1 MGQLC
6 RRTAAIE
13 NIDHFSSIRSS
24 YIQIL
29 TSFHTF
35 SAGLKAAL
43 TEFPDLKMMQAEQ
56 SYSSLAKDGTNMTFD
71 LIDEMERLGS
81 PRILVVGDLILDRY
95 VWGDA
100 ERISQEAPVI
110 LLRED
115 RQETRL
121 GGAANVANML
131 RGLDAEVTL
140 AGITGADSDGTQI
153 VRELELAGVDCSA
166 IVADTDR
173 PTTCK
178 VRFMGRA
185 QHRHPHQMLRVDREV
200 RHPIRSEI
208 AKQLIDLLLPRLH
221 EFQAVL
227 ISDYA
232 KGVCT
237 SEVLTPLIAAA
248 RRAAL
253 PVVVDPAAGGD
264 YNLYRG
270 ATGVTPN
277 RSETQKATGVEVRS
291 IDAAYQAGQI
301 LVDKFGLEMAFVTLD
316 RDGIVLARRDAPP
329 VHLPTRI
336 REVYDVTGAGDMVLS
351 MFGLGMA
358 AGIEPSN
365 LCRLA
370 NVAGGLE
377 VEQVGVVRISRR
389 EILTD
394 LLHAS
399 RRTTNKLCT
408 LEELTRHVSARR
420 KAGQRVVLTNGCFD
434 LLHVGH
440 VGLLQDAAR
449 EGDCLIVALNS
460 DDSVR
465 RLDKAPD
472 RPIFDENYRAHM
484 LAGLESVDYVVIF
497 DEDTPLETIKQLRPD
512 VLIKGG
518 TYRLDEIV
526 GRDEVESYGGR
537 VKTIPITPGLSTTEI
552 VRRLRQMETSSIS
565 IKLPSMPERKAA

>member
-1 MGQLC
+1 M
-6 RRTAAIE
+6 
-13 NIDHFSSIRSS
+13 S
-24 YIQIL
+24 Y
-29 TSFHTF
+29 
-35 SAGLKAAL
+35 
-43 TEFPDLKMMQAEQ
+43 E
-56 SYSSLAKDGTNMTFD
+56 
-71 LIDEMERLGS
+71 LIDEMERLGT
-81 PRILVVGDLILDRY
+81 PRILVIGDLILDRY

-140 AGITGADSDGTQI
+140 AGVVGADPDGRL
-153 VRELELAGVDCSA
+153 VAEELSRVGVDCSA
-166 IVADTDR
+166 LIPDDDR

-200 RHPIRSEI
+200 RHPLRSEI
-208 AKQLIDLLLPRLH
+208 AQQLLASILPRLR

-237 SEVLTPLIAAA
+237 AEIVQPLIAAA
-248 RRAAL
+248 RAIGL

-277 RSETQKATGVEVRS
+277 RSETQKATGVDIRS
-291 IDAAYQAGQI
+291 IDAAFKAGQL
-301 LVDKFGLEMAFVTLD
+301 LVEKFGLDMAFVTLD
-316 RDGIVLARRDAPP
+316 RDGIVLARQAGEP
-329 VHLPTRI
+329 VHLPTRV
-336 REVYDVTGAGDMVLS
+336 REVYDVTGAGDMVLA
-351 MFGLGMA
+351 MFGLGLA
-358 AGIEPSN
+358 GGIEPTK

-377 VEQVGVVRISRR
+377 VEQVGVVRISRK

-394 LLHAS
+394 LLHGS
-399 RRTTNKLCT
+399 RRLLGKVCSLD
-408 LEELTRHVSARR
+408 ELARHVSARR
-420 KAGQRVVLTNGCFD
+420 KAGQQVVLTNGCFD

-440 VGLLQDAAR
+440 VSYLREAAR
-449 EGDCLIVALNS
+449 EGDCLIVAINS

-465 RLDKAPD
+465 RLNKAPD
-472 RPIFDENYRAHM
+472 RPIFDQNYRAEM
-484 LAGLESVDYVVIF
+484 LAALESVDYVVIF
-497 DEDTPLETIKQLRPD
+497 GEETPHAVLKALQPD
-512 VLIKGG
+512 VLVKGG
-518 TYRLDEIV
+518 TYRDDEII
-526 GRDEVESYGGR
+526 GREVVIEYGGR
-537 VKTIPITPGLSTTEI
+537 VKALGVTPGVSTTEI
-552 VRRLRQMETSSIS
+552 IRRLREAESQAIAIPDS
-565 IKLPSMPERKAA
+565 ERSAA

>member
-1 MGQLC
+1 MIPPAEEGLSAWENDQ
-6 RRTAAIE
+6 RVNTRETAARGPGMA
-13 NIDHFSSIRSS
+13 NAMS
-24 YIQIL
+24 Y
-29 TSFHTF
+29 
-35 SAGLKAAL
+35 
-43 TEFPDLKMMQAEQ
+43 E
-56 SYSSLAKDGTNMTFD
+56 
-71 LIDEMERLGS
+71 LIDDMERLGT
-81 PRILVVGDLILDRY
+81 PRILVLGDLILDRY

-115 RQETRL
+115 SQETRL

-140 AGITGADSDGTQI
+140 AGVVGCDADAKL
-153 VRELELAGVDCSA
+153 VAKELQRAGVDCSA
-166 IVADTDR
+166 LIADDDR

-185 QHRHPHQMLRVDREV
+185 QHRHPHQMLRVDREM
-200 RHPIRSEI
+200 RHPIQTEI
-208 AKQLIDLLLPRLH
+208 AQKLLDAMLPRLH

-237 SEVLTPLIAAA
+237 AEVVKPLIAAA
-248 RRAAL
+248 RAAGI

-277 RSETQKATGVEVRS
+277 RSETQKATGIDVRS
-291 IDAAYQAGQI
+291 IDAAYKAGNL
-301 LVDKFGLEMAFVTLD
+301 LVEKFGLDMAFVTLD
-316 RDGIVLARRDAPP
+316 RDGIVLARQDGEPI
-329 VHLPTRI
+329 HLPTRI
-336 REVYDVTGAGDMVLS
+336 REVYDVTGAGDMVLA

-358 AGIEPSN
+358 AGIEPSR

-377 VEQVGVVRISRR
+377 VEQVGVVRISRK

-394 LLHAS
+394 LLHGS
-399 RRTTNKLCT
+399 RRAAGKVCSLD
-408 LEELTRHVSARR
+408 ELTRHVSARH
-420 KAGQRVVLTNGCFD
+420 KAGQKVVLTNGCFD

-440 VGLLQDAAR
+440 ISYLAEAAR
-449 EGDCLIVALNS
+449 EGDCLIVAINS

-465 RLDKAPD
+465 RLNKAPE
-472 RPIFDENYRAHM
+472 RPIFNQEYRAAM
-484 LAGLESVDYVVIF
+484 LAGLESVDYVVVF
-497 DEDTPLETIKQLRPD
+497 DEDTPHAVLHALQPD
-512 VLIKGG
+512 VLVKGG
-518 TYRLDEIV
+518 TYRDDEIV
-526 GRDEVESYGGR
+526 GREVVVQYGGR
-537 VKTIPITPGLSTTEI
+537 VKALGVTPGVSTTEI
-552 VRRLRQMETSSIS
+552 VRRLREAELEPIA
-565 IKLPSMPERKAA
+565 IPLPSVKERRAA

>member
-1 MGQLC
+1 
-6 RRTAAIE
+6 
-13 NIDHFSSIRSS
+13 
-24 YIQIL
+24 
-29 TSFHTF
+29 
-35 SAGLKAAL
+35 
-43 TEFPDLKMMQAEQ
+43 
-56 SYSSLAKDGTNMTFD
+56 MTFE
-71 LIDEMERLGS
+71 LIDEMERLGT

-95 VWGDA
+95 IWGDA

-140 AGITGADSDGTQI
+140 AGVVGSDADGRMVAD
-153 VRELELAGVDCSA
+153 ELLRAGVDCSA
-166 IVADTDR
+166 LVTDSDR

-200 RHPIRSEI
+200 RHPIQSPI
-208 AKQLIDLLLPRLH
+208 AQELVSKLILRLS

-237 SEVLTPLIAAA
+237 AELLQPLIAAA
-248 RRAAL
+248 RSRGL

-264 YNLYRG
+264 YSLYRG

-277 RSETQKATGVEVRS
+277 RSETQKATGIDVRS
-291 IDAAYQAGQI
+291 IDAAFRAGQM
-301 LVDKFGLEMAFVTLD
+301 LVEKFELDMAFVTLD
-316 RDGIVLARRDAPP
+316 RDGIALSRKDSEP

-336 REVYDVTGAGDMVLS
+336 REVYDVTGAGDMVLA

-358 AGIEPSN
+358 AGIEPTK

-377 VEQVGVVRISRR
+377 VEQVGVVRISRK
-389 EILTD
+389 EILMD
-394 LLHAS
+394 LLHGG
-399 RRTTNKLCT
+399 RRAAGKVCT
-408 LEELTRHVSARR
+408 LDELSRHVSARR
-420 KAGQRVVLTNGCFD
+420 KAGQKVVLTNGCFD

-440 VGLLQDAAR
+440 VNYLQQAAK
-449 EGDCLIVALNS
+449 EGDCLIVAINS

-465 RLDKAPD
+465 RLEKGKD
-472 RPIFDENYRAHM
+472 RPIFDESYRASM
-484 LAGLESVDYVVIF
+484 LSGLESVDYVVVF
-497 DEDTPLETIKQLRPD
+497 DEDTPQSVIRELKPD
-512 VLIKGG
+512 LLIKGG
-518 TYRLDEIV
+518 NYTEEQIV
-526 GRDEVESYGGR
+526 GRDIVLEYGGQ
-537 VKTIPITPGLSTTEI
+537 VKAIGLTPGVSTTEI
-552 VRRLRQMETSSIS
+552 VRRLRDAEMETIS
-565 IKLPSMPERKAA
+565 IPLSPTSSRKAA

>member
-1 MGQLC
+1 
-6 RRTAAIE
+6 
-13 NIDHFSSIRSS
+13 
-24 YIQIL
+24 
-29 TSFHTF
+29 
-35 SAGLKAAL
+35 
-43 TEFPDLKMMQAEQ
+43 
-56 SYSSLAKDGTNMTFD
+56 MTFE
-71 LIDEMERLGS
+71 LIEEMERLGT

-140 AGITGADSDGTQI
+140 AGVIGDDADGTTI
-153 VRELELAGVDCSA
+153 TDDLAKAGVDCSA
-166 IVADTDR
+166 LVADDDR

-185 QHRHPHQMLRVDREV
+185 QHRHPHQMLRVDREM
-200 RHPIRSEI
+200 RHPIRTEI
-208 AKQLIDLLLPRLH
+208 ARQILDAILPRLH

-227 ISDYA
+227 VSDYA

-237 SEVLTPLIAAA
+237 AEVLRPLIDAA
-248 RRAAL
+248 RAIGL

-277 RSETQKATGVEVRS
+277 RSETQKATGVDVRT
-291 IDAAYQAGQI
+291 IDAAYQAGRL
-301 LVDKFGLEMAFVTLD
+301 LVERFGLDMAFVTLD
-316 RDGIVLARRDAPP
+316 RDGIVLARQSADP
-329 VHLPTRI
+329 VHLPTRV
-336 REVYDVTGAGDMVLS
+336 REVYDVTGAGDMVLA

-358 AGIEPSN
+358 AGIEPTR

-377 VEQVGVVRISRR
+377 VEQVGVVQISRK

-394 LLHAS
+394 LLHGN
-399 RRTTNKLCT
+399 RRLTGKVCPLD
-408 LEELTRHVSARR
+408 ELTRHVSARR
-420 KAGQRVVLTNGCFD
+420 KAGQKIVLTNGCFD

-440 VGLLQDAAR
+440 IGYLQEAAK
-449 EGDCLIVALNS
+449 EGDCLIVAINS
-460 DDSVR
+460 DQSVQS
-465 RLDKAPD
+465 LNKGPD
-472 RPIFDENYRAHM
+472 RPIFNEQYRAQM

-497 DEDTPLETIKQLRPD
+497 QEETPLALVQQLQPD
-512 VLIKGG
+512 VLVKGG
-518 TYRLDEIV
+518 NYQVDEIV
-526 GRDEVESYGGR
+526 GRDVVLGYGGQ
-537 VKTIPITPGLSTTEI
+537 VKVLCMTPGVSTTEI
-552 VRRLRQMETSSIS
+552 VRRLREVESEPIS
-565 IKLPSMPERKAA
+565 IPLPDKPKRRAA

>member
-1 MGQLC
+1 
-6 RRTAAIE
+6 
-13 NIDHFSSIRSS
+13 
-24 YIQIL
+24 
-29 TSFHTF
+29 
-35 SAGLKAAL
+35 
-43 TEFPDLKMMQAEQ
+43 
-56 SYSSLAKDGTNMTFD
+56 MTFE
-71 LIDEMERLGS
+71 LIEEMERLGT

-140 AGITGADSDGTQI
+140 AGVIGDDADGTTI
-153 VRELELAGVDCSA
+153 TDDLAKAGVDCSA
-166 IVADTDR
+166 LVADDDR

-185 QHRHPHQMLRVDREV
+185 QHRHPHQMLRVDREM
-200 RHPIRSEI
+200 RHPIRTEI
-208 AKQLIDLLLPRLH
+208 ARQILDAILPRLH

-227 ISDYA
+227 VSDYA

-237 SEVLTPLIAAA
+237 AEVLRPLIDAA
-248 RRAAL
+248 RAIGL

-277 RSETQKATGVEVRS
+277 RSETQKATGVDVRT
-291 IDAAYQAGQI
+291 IDAAYQAGRL
-301 LVDKFGLEMAFVTLD
+301 LVERFGLDMAFVTLD
-316 RDGIVLARRDAPP
+316 RDGIVLARQSADP
-329 VHLPTRI
+329 VHLPTRV
-336 REVYDVTGAGDMVLS
+336 REVYDVTGAGDMVLA

-358 AGIEPSN
+358 AGIEPTR

-377 VEQVGVVRISRR
+377 VEQVGVVQISRK

-394 LLHAS
+394 LLHGN
-399 RRTTNKLCT
+399 RRLTGKVCPLD
-408 LEELTRHVSARR
+408 ELTRHVSARR
-420 KAGQRVVLTNGCFD
+420 KAGQKIVLTNGCFD

-440 VGLLQDAAR
+440 IGYLQEAAK
-449 EGDCLIVALNS
+449 EGDCLIVAINS
-460 DDSVR
+460 DQSVQS
-465 RLDKAPD
+465 LNKGPD
-472 RPIFDENYRAHM
+472 RPIFHEQYRAQM

-497 DEDTPLETIKQLRPD
+497 QEETPLNLVQQLQPD
-512 VLIKGG
+512 VLVKGG
-518 TYRLDEIV
+518 NYHVDEIV
-526 GRDEVESYGGR
+526 GREVVQGYGGQ
-537 VKTIPITPGLSTTEI
+537 VKVLGMTPGVSTTEI
-552 VRRLRQMETSSIS
+552 VRRLREVESEPIS
-565 IKLPSMPERKAA
+565 IPLPSQPKRRAA

>member
-1 MGQLC
+1 MSYEL
-6 RRTAAIE
+6 IE
-13 NIDHFSSIRSS
+13 
-24 YIQIL
+24 
-29 TSFHTF
+29 
-35 SAGLKAAL
+35 
-43 TEFPDLKMMQAEQ
+43 
-56 SYSSLAKDGTNMTFD
+56 
-71 LIDEMERLGS
+71 EMERLGT
-81 PRILVVGDLILDRY
+81 PRILVIGDLILDRY

-140 AGITGADSDGTQI
+140 AGIVGHDADGRLVAD
-153 VRELELAGVDCSA
+153 ELCRAGVDCSA
-166 IVADTDR
+166 LITADDR

-200 RHPIRSEI
+200 RHPIQGDVAS
-208 AKQLIDLLLPRLH
+208 KLLGAILPRLSD
-221 EFQAVL
+221 FQAVL

-237 SEVLTPLIAAA
+237 ADVVKPIIGAA
-248 RRAAL
+248 RALGL

-277 RSETQKATGVEVRS
+277 RSETHKATGVDVRS
-291 IDAAYQAGQI
+291 IDAAYKAGRI
-301 LVDKFGLEMAFVTLD
+301 LVEKFGLDMAFVTLD
-316 RDGIVLARRDAPP
+316 RDGIVLARQDEEP
-329 VHLPTRI
+329 VHLPTRV
-336 REVYDVTGAGDMVLS
+336 REVYDVTGAGDMVLA

-358 AGIEPSN
+358 AGIDPVH

-377 VEQVGVVRISRR
+377 VEQVGVVRISRK

-394 LLHAS
+394 LLHGS
-399 RRTTNKLCT
+399 RRAQGKVCSV
-408 LEELTRHVSARR
+408 EELARHVSARR
-420 KAGQRVVLTNGCFD
+420 KAGQQVVLTNGCFD

-440 VGLLQDAAR
+440 VGYLKEAAR
-449 EGDCLIVALNS
+449 EGDCLIVAINS

-465 RLDKAPD
+465 RLNKAPE
-472 RPIFDENYRAHM
+472 RPIFDQNYRAEM
-484 LAGLESVDYVVIF
+484 LAALESVDYVVVF
-497 DEDTPLETIKQLRPD
+497 DEDTPHAVLRALKPD
-512 VLIKGG
+512 VLVKGG
-518 TYRLDEIV
+518 TYRDDEIV
-526 GRDEVESYGGR
+526 GREVVLEYGGK
-537 VKTIPITPGLSTTEI
+537 VKALGITPGISTTEI
-552 VRRLRQMETSSIS
+552 VRRLREAEEH
-565 IKLPSMPERKAA
+565 SMAIPIPPPVTQPERRAA

>member
-1 MGQLC
+1 M
-6 RRTAAIE
+6 
-13 NIDHFSSIRSS
+13 
-24 YIQIL
+24 
-29 TSFHTF
+29 
-35 SAGLKAAL
+35 
-43 TEFPDLKMMQAEQ
+43 
-56 SYSSLAKDGTNMTFD
+56 AKVMAYE
-71 LIDEMERLGS
+71 LIDEMERLGT
-81 PRILVVGDLILDRY
+81 PRILVIGDLILDRY

-140 AGITGADSDGTQI
+140 AGVIGADADGTL
-153 VRELELAGVDCSA
+153 VTAELTRAGVDCSA
-166 IVADTDR
+166 LIPDDDR

-185 QHRHPHQMLRVDREV
+185 QHRHPHQMLRVDREM
-200 RHPIRSEI
+200 RHPIRTEI
-208 AKQLIDLLLPRLH
+208 AQKLLDAMLPRLH

-237 SEVLTPLIAAA
+237 AEVVKPLIAAA
-248 RRAAL
+248 RAIGL

-277 RSETQKATGVEVRS
+277 RSETHKATGVDVRS
-291 IDAAYQAGQI
+291 IEAAFKAGNL
-301 LVDKFGLEMAFVTLD
+301 LVEKFGLDMAFVTLD
-316 RDGIVLARRDAPP
+316 RDGIVLARKDAEP

-336 REVYDVTGAGDMVLS
+336 REVYDVTGAGDMVLA

-358 AGIEPSN
+358 AGIEPTR

-377 VEQVGVVRISRR
+377 VEQVGVVRISRK

-394 LLHAS
+394 LLHGS
-399 RRTTNKLCT
+399 RRAQGKVCQ
-408 LEELTRHVSARR
+408 LEELARHVSARR
-420 KAGQRVVLTNGCFD
+420 KAGQKVVLTNGCFD

-440 VGLLQDAAR
+440 VSYLKEAAR
-449 EGDCLIVALNS
+449 EGDCLIVAINS
-460 DDSVR
+460 DGSVR
-465 RLDKAPD
+465 RLNKAPD
-472 RPIFDENYRAHM
+472 RPIFDQQYRAEM
-484 LAGLESVDYVVIF
+484 LAALESVDYVVVF
-497 DEDTPLETIKQLRPD
+497 DEETPHAVLRALQPD
-512 VLIKGG
+512 VLVKGG
-518 TYRLDEIV
+518 TYRDDEIV
-526 GRDEVESYGGR
+526 GREVVVEYGGR
-537 VKTIPITPGLSTTEI
+537 VKALGITPGVSTTEI
-552 VRRLRQMETSSIS
+552 VRRLREVESASIA
-565 IKLPSMPERKAA
+565 IPIPIPQPERRAA

>member
-1 MGQLC
+1 M
-6 RRTAAIE
+6 
-13 NIDHFSSIRSS
+13 S
-24 YIQIL
+24 Y
-29 TSFHTF
+29 
-35 SAGLKAAL
+35 
-43 TEFPDLKMMQAEQ
+43 E
-56 SYSSLAKDGTNMTFD
+56 
-71 LIDEMERLGS
+71 LIDEMERLGT
-81 PRILVVGDLILDRY
+81 PRILVIGDLILDRY

-115 RQETRL
+115 KQEARL

-140 AGITGADSDGTQI
+140 AGVVGCDADGQRI
-153 VRELELAGVDCSA
+153 AEELALAGVDCSA
-166 IVADTDR
+166 LISDEDR

-185 QHRHPHQMLRVDREV
+185 QHRHPHQMLRVDRET
-200 RHPIRSEI
+200 RQPIRTEI
-208 AKQLIDLLLPRLH
+208 AQKLLAALLPRLH

-237 SEVLTPLIAAA
+237 AEVVKPLIVAA
-248 RRAAL
+248 RSAGL

-277 RSETQKATGVEVRS
+277 RSETQKATGVDVRS
-291 IDAAYQAGQI
+291 IDAAYHAGQI
-301 LVDKFGLEMAFVTLD
+301 LVEKFGLDMAFVTLD
-316 RDGIVLARRDAPP
+316 RDGIVLARKNADP

-336 REVYDVTGAGDMVLS
+336 REVYDVTGAGDMVLA

-358 AGIEPSN
+358 AGIEPTR

-377 VEQVGVVRISRR
+377 VEQVGVVRISRK

-394 LLHAS
+394 LLHGS
-399 RRTTNKLCT
+399 RRSFGKVCSID
-408 LEELTRHVSARR
+408 ELTRHVSARR
-420 KAGQRVVLTNGCFD
+420 KAGQKVVLTNGCFD

-440 VGLLQDAAR
+440 ISYLKEAAR
-449 EGDCLIVALNS
+449 EGDCLIVAINS
-460 DDSVR
+460 DESVR
-465 RLDKAPD
+465 RLNKAPD
-472 RPIFDENYRAHM
+472 RPIFDQQYRAEM
-484 LAGLESVDYVVIF
+484 LAALESVDYVVVF
-497 DEDTPLETIKQLRPD
+497 GEETPHAILRALQPD
-512 VLIKGG
+512 VLVKGG
-518 TYRLDEIV
+518 TYRDDEIV
-526 GRDEVESYGGR
+526 GREVVVEYGGR
-537 VKTIPITPGLSTTEI
+537 VKALGVTPGVSTTEI
-552 VRRLRQMETSSIS
+552 VRRLRDAETEAIS
-565 IKLPSMPERKAA
+565 IPLPISQPERRAA

>member
-1 MGQLC
+1 
-6 RRTAAIE
+6 
-13 NIDHFSSIRSS
+13 
-24 YIQIL
+24 
-29 TSFHTF
+29 
-35 SAGLKAAL
+35 
-43 TEFPDLKMMQAEQ
+43 
-56 SYSSLAKDGTNMTFD
+56 MTFE
-71 LIDEMERLGS
+71 LIDEMERLGT
-81 PRILVVGDLILDRY
+81 PRVLVVGDLILDRY

-131 RGLDAEVTL
+131 RGLEADVTL
-140 AGITGADSDGTQI
+140 AGVVGSDSDGQL
-153 VRELELAGVDCSA
+153 VAHELARAGVDCSA
-166 IVADTDR
+166 IVPDSDR

-200 RHPIRSEI
+200 RHPISAQI
-208 AKQLIDLLLPRLH
+208 AEQLLEKLLPRLH

-237 SEVLTPLIAAA
+237 AELLRPLIDAA
-248 RRAAL
+248 RAAGL

-264 YNLYRG
+264 YSLYRG

-277 RSETQKATGVEVRS
+277 RSETHKATGIEVRS
-291 IDAAYQAGQI
+291 IDAAFDAGKT
-301 LVDKFGLEMAFVTLD
+301 LVEKFDLDMAFVTLD
-316 RDGIVLARRDAPP
+316 RDGIVLARKDGHA

-336 REVYDVTGAGDMVLS
+336 REVYDVTGAGDMVLA

-358 AGIEPSN
+358 AGIEPTN

-377 VEQVGVVRISRR
+377 VEQVGVVRISRK

-394 LLHAS
+394 LLHGNRRQQGKVALVDELS
-399 RRTTNKLCT
+399 RR
-408 LEELTRHVSARR
+408 VAARR
-420 KAGQRVVLTNGCFD
+420 KAGQKIVLTNGCFD

-440 VGLLQDAAR
+440 LRYLQEAAT
-449 EGDCLIVALNS
+449 EGDCLIVAINS
-460 DDSVR
+460 DDSIR
-465 RLDKAPD
+465 RLNKAPD
-472 RPIFDENYRAHM
+472 RPIFNAQYRAQM
-484 LAGLESVDYVVIF
+484 LAGLESVDYVVVF
-497 DEDTPLETIKQLRPD
+497 DEDTPHAILRQLQPD
-512 VLIKGG
+512 VLVKGG
-518 TYRLDEIV
+518 TYRDDEIV
-526 GRDEVESYGGR
+526 GREVVLEYGGR
-537 VKTIPITPGLSTTEI
+537 VKALGVTEGVSTTEI
-552 VRRLRQMETSSIS
+552 VRRLRATETEAIS
-565 IKLPSMPERKAA
+565 IPLPAATERRAA

>member
-1 MGQLC
+1 M
-6 RRTAAIE
+6 
-13 NIDHFSSIRSS
+13 S
-24 YIQIL
+24 Y
-29 TSFHTF
+29 
-35 SAGLKAAL
+35 
-43 TEFPDLKMMQAEQ
+43 
-56 SYSSLAKDGTNMTFD
+56 D
-71 LIDEMERLGS
+71 LIDEMERLGT
-81 PRILVVGDLILDRY
+81 PRILVIGDLILDRY

-140 AGITGADSDGTQI
+140 AGVVGNDTDGQL
-153 VRELELAGVDCSA
+153 VAEELSRAGVDCSTL
-166 IVADTDR
+166 VADDTR

-200 RHPIRSEI
+200 RRPIAENI
-208 AKQLIDLLLPRLH
+208 AQKLLAAILPRLN

-237 SEVLTPLIAAA
+237 REVVQPVIAAA
-248 RRAAL
+248 RAAGL

-277 RSETQKATGVEVRS
+277 RSETHKATGVEVRS
-291 IDAAYQAGQI
+291 IEAAYQAGQL
-301 LVDKFGLEMAFVTLD
+301 LVDRFGLEMAFVTLD
-316 RDGIVLARRDAPP
+316 RDGIVLARRDAEP

-336 REVYDVTGAGDMVLS
+336 REVYDVTGAGDMVLA

-358 AGIEPSN
+358 ASIEPAR

-377 VEQVGVVRISRR
+377 VEQVGVVRISRK

-394 LLHAS
+394 LLHGS
-399 RRTTNKLCT
+399 RRSHGKVCL
-408 LEELTRHVSARR
+408 LDELARHVSARR
-420 KAGQRVVLTNGCFD
+420 KAGQKIVLTNGCFD

-440 VGLLQDAAR
+440 ISYLKEAAR
-449 EGDCLIVALNS
+449 EGDCLIVAINS

-465 RLDKAPD
+465 RLNKAPD
-472 RPIFDENYRAHM
+472 RPIFDQDYRAQM
-484 LAGLESVDYVVIF
+484 LAALESVDYVVVF
-497 DEDTPLETIKQLRPD
+497 GEDTPHAILRTLQPD
-512 VLIKGG
+512 VLVKGG
-518 TYRLDEIV
+518 TYRDEEIV
-526 GRDEVESYGGR
+526 GREVVIEYGGR
-537 VKTIPITPGLSTTEI
+537 VKALGITPGVSTTEI
-552 VRRLRQMETSSIS
+552 VRRLRESESESIAIPIPIPQS
-565 IKLPSMPERKAA
+565 ERRAA